1 MDGKRALRTL
11 LLIVGL
17 SPAPTANAQ
26 VVNVDLGRLVL
37 AVSDAP
43 TAQVFHIVDQLS
55 EWDQYAHKQYVRW
68 AAKALNL
75 TQEDRRLLQQHA
87 ELRRARGWGK
97 GFEQAFLV
105 ADSIDTAATKA
116 VASGL
121 LSAGEATT
129 ERTILSHF
137 APMLAPLIE
146 QQSDRI
152 VAFRNR
158 LLAERESLMPLV
170 QKLSRFA
177 DANGTITV
185 PVHLVA
191 NPDEN
196 SGGGEANGGRIVVE
210 VPTADTIGFLLH
222 ESLHVFLTPHA
233 DAIRTAAASAGLS
246 FQALNEGIAYAL
258 APGLTNDHRAVD
270 LLAEQLARYLIRGTP
285 PSDAYVQ
292 SYMIAA
298 VLRPLLRAS
307 LEQGETLA
315 AFLLKAANKWRAV
328 SPR

>member
-17 SPAPTANAQ
+17 SPVPAANAQ

-97 GFEQAFLV
+97 GFEQAFLI

-116 VASGL
+116 AASGV

-129 ERTILSHF
+129 ER
-137 APMLAPLIE
+137 
-146 QQSDRI
+146 R
-152 VAFRNR
+152 
-158 LLAERESLMPLV
+158 
-170 QKLSRFA
+170 
-177 DANGTITV
+177 
-185 PVHLVA
+185 
-191 NPDEN
+191 
-196 SGGGEANGGRIVVE
+196 
-210 VPTADTIGFLLH
+210 
-222 ESLHVFLTPHA
+222 
-233 DAIRTAAASAGLS
+233 
-246 FQALNEGIAYAL
+246 
-258 APGLTNDHRAVD
+258 
-270 LLAEQLARYLIRGTP
+270 
-285 PSDAYVQ
+285 
-292 SYMIAA
+292 IAA